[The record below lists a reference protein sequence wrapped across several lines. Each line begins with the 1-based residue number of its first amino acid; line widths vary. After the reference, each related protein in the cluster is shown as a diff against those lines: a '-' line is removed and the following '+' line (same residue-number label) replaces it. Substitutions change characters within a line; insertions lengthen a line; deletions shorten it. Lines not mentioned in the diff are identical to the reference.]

1 MSVTVF
7 STPTCGFCHMV
18 KTYFKSIDIAYKER
32 DITTD
37 EEGLKWVLDKTGM
50 AAVPVVDIDGIV
62 VVGFDRPKIDAALK
76 LKELTK

>member
-1 MSVTVF
+1 
-7 STPTCGFCHMV
+7 MV